1 MQMKVDYNTKPK
13 GLENVG
19 ATCYMNAVLQCFYHV
34 KILTNELLPL
44 FTKMPMTSAYKD
56 VLYQLSSNSNSPAK
70 PLAFKNVISANPL
83 FRGIQAND
91 SKDLILYFLENIENE
106 LTIQNYFCQN
116 PKYINRIRNMI
127 NIEDPA
133 LMNIINVF
141 QNTHK
146 SIISDL
152 FYGFRRQSIECS
164 VCQQTLINYQIF
176 NLLIFPIEVVYNNKK
191 NNSMEQKDNFYGRRN
206 KMYTSNQ
213 TYGSFYDGYSGA
225 SKSHNYNYNYNYN
238 NNYYSKSG
246 EKSVT
251 LEECF
256 ENEIS
261 DTNFYGENQI
271 FCNNCRKM
279 CNAKGV
285 SKIFSSPYI
294 LILILNRGKGNEFD
308 CDVDF
313 KEKINIKKYVDSND
327 CPNEYELIGVISHL
341 GESSMNGHFIA
352 DCKHF
357 DGKWYSF
364 SDSSVTLTNRYTKRG
379 MPYIL
384 FYQYSG
390 IQ

>member
-1 MQMKVDYNTKPK
+1 MQMKVDSNTRPK

-44 FTKMPMTSAYKD
+44 LTNMPMTSAYKD
-56 VLYQLSSNSNSPAK
+56 AIYQLSSNSNTPAK
-70 PLAFKNVISANPL
+70 PLAFKNVISINPL

-106 LTIQNYFCQN
+106 LTIQNFFCQN
-116 PKYINRIRNMI
+116 PKYINRIRYMK
-127 NIEDPA
+127 NIEDPS

-152 FYGFRRQSIECS
+152 FYGFRKQLIECS
-164 VCQQTLINYQIF
+164 SCNQTLINYQIF
-176 NLLIFPIEVVYNNKK
+176 NLLIFPIEVVYNSKK
-191 NNSMEQKDNFYGRRN
+191 NNSWEQKNNSFGRR
-206 KMYTSNQ
+206 KQYTTSQ
-213 TYGSFYDGYSGA
+213 DYGYFYSGNFLDGYSGA
-225 SKSHNYNYNYNYN
+225 SKSHIYN

-246 EKSVT
+246 EKRVT
-251 LEECF
+251 LDDCF
-256 ENEIS
+256 ENEIN
-261 DTNFYGENQI
+261 DTDFKGENQI

-279 CNAKGV
+279 CNAKGI
-285 SKIFSSPYI
+285 SKIYSSPFI
-294 LILILNRGKGNEFD
+294 LILVLNRGKGNEFD

-313 KEKINIKKYVDSND
+313 REILNIKKYVDNND
-327 CPNEYELIGVISHL
+327 CPVEYELIGVISHL
-341 GESSMNGHFIA
+341 GESSMSGHFIA

-364 SDSSVTLTNRYTKRG
+364 NDSSVTLTNKYIKKG
-379 MPYIL
+379 VPYIL
-384 FYQYSG
+384 FYQYNG
-390 IQ
+390 LQ

>member
-1 MQMKVDYNTKPK
+1 MQVDFTTKPK

-44 FTKMPMTSAYKD
+44 LTNMPMTSAYKD
-56 VLYQLSSNSNSPAK
+56 TIYQLSSNSNSPAK
-70 PLAFKNVISANPL
+70 PLAFKNVISMNPL
-83 FRGIQAND
+83 FKGIQAND
-91 SKDLILYFLENIENE
+91 SKDLILYFLENIEYE

-116 PKYINRIRNMI
+116 KKYINRIRFME
-127 NIEDPA
+127 NIPEPA

-152 FYGFRRQSIECS
+152 FYGFKRQSIECS
-164 VCQQTLINYQIF
+164 SCGQNLINYEIF
-176 NLLIFPIEVVYNNKK
+176 NLLIFPIEVVYNNKNK
-191 NNSMEQKDNFYGRRN
+191 NSLRSNDNFSGRRKN
-206 KMYTSNQ
+206 YTSNQ
-213 TYGSFYDGYSGA
+213 TYGNFYDGYSGA
-225 SKSHNYNYNYNYN
+225 SKSHNYNYN
-238 NNYYSKSG
+238 NNYYAKAG
-246 EKSVT
+246 QKSVT
-251 LEECF
+251 LDDCF

-261 DTNFYGENQI
+261 ETDFNGKNQI

-279 CNAKGV
+279 CNAKGI
-285 SKIFSSPYI
+285 SKIYSSPYI

-313 KEKINIKKYVDSND
+313 KEKLDIKKYIDKNNRNN

-357 DGKWYSF
+357 DGKWYCF
-364 SDSSVTLTNRYTKRG
+364 NDSNVTSTFKYSQKGT
-379 MPYIL
+379 PYIL
-384 FYQYSG
+384 FYQYSELK
-390 IQ
+390 